1 MNSAF
6 ADLDPAVQYHVVN
19 SLRWPALRSL
29 QEAAI
34 RPVLA
39 GHDALLLAPT
49 AGGKTEAAML
59 PLLSRMAGEGWRGL
73 SVLYVCPLRALLNNL
88 EPRLSAMCGWLGRRA
103 AVWHGDVP
111 DSVKRRLAADPPEV
125 LLTTPESIETM
136 LLSARVDHRWLFVDL
151 RVVVVDEVHAFAG
164 DDRGWHLLGVLARLT
179 RLTGR
184 PIQRVGLSATV
195 GNPDALLDWLANGS
209 TRPRTVVKPA
219 DDTSA
224 PSGRAIGA
232 ETTAVEAVGAGT
244 TAPEV
249 GLDYVGSVG
258 NAALVIAR
266 LHQGEKRLV
275 FCDSRSQ
282 AEELTV
288 ALRELGVRVHVSHS
302 SLSRDE
308 RRQAETAF
316 ATSTNCV
323 IVATSTLE
331 LGIDVG
337 DLDRVIQIGAPA
349 TVASFLQ
356 RLGRTGRR
364 AEVRR
369 NTLFLATSQNSLWLA
384 AALTLLWQRG
394 YVEPVIPPALPR
406 HIVAQQIL
414 GLILQEGHLVRRD
427 IWEWLGAL
435 ADIPGAQ
442 DVLAHLA
449 ASEFVIDSGGLVS
462 IGPRAEA
469 EFGRRFFLDLTS
481 TFTSEPML
489 QVVWGRGTLGYLPP
503 IALAARPEDGPRV
516 VLLGGRAWKVD
527 HVDWRKKRVWVEPS
541 EHRGRSRWNSDG
553 RAMPHA
559 LARAHHDV
567 LAGQTADITIS
578 RRAADALD
586 ELREKYSFV
595 SDEPGERTY
604 LVRDAAKGPV
614 WWTFAGFA
622 ANSALAAGLGELVD
636 PDAAVGDLRVRL
648 RSHVTAADIRKTVD
662 RRSEELVFARPA
674 IDDDAV
680 EGLKFSAAVPGELA
694 QETLAERLADPAAV
708 QASLRATIHDVADGG
723 RDPGA
728 GGDH

>member
-1 MNSAF
+1 MSDSAF
-6 ADLDPAVQYHVVN
+6 SDLDPAVQYHVVN
-19 SLRWPALRSL
+19 SLRWPALRPL

-34 RPVLA
+34 RPLLA

-59 PLLSRMAGEGWRGL
+59 PLLSRMTGDGWRGL

-103 AVWHGDVP
+103 AVWHGDVA

-125 LLTTPESIETM
+125 LLTTPESIEAM
-136 LLSARVDHRWLFVDL
+136 LLSARVDHRWLFTDL
-151 RVVVVDEVHAFAG
+151 RAVVVDEVHAFAG

-179 RLTGR
+179 RLAGR
-184 PIQRVGLSATV
+184 SLQRVGLSATV

-209 TRPRTVVKPA
+209 TRPRTVVRPA
-219 DDTSA
+219 DETVDVDAS
-224 PSGRAIGA
+224 PDGA
-232 ETTAVEAVGAGT
+232 AGAQAFGAGAA
-244 TAPEV
+244 APGIE
-249 GLDYVGSVG
+249 LDHVGSVA

-288 ALRELGVRVHVSHS
+288 ALRGLGVRVHVSHS

-308 RRQAETAF
+308 RHQAETAF

-364 AEVRR
+364 AGSRR
-369 NTLFLATSQNSLWLA
+369 NTLFLATSRNSLWRA

-414 GLILQEGHLVRRD
+414 GLILQERRLVRSD
-427 IWEWLGAL
+427 IFEWLGAL
-435 ADIPGAQ
+435 ARTPGAQ
-442 DVLAHLA
+442 EVLAHLA
-449 ASEFVIDSGGLVS
+449 ASGFVIDSGGLVS

-481 TFTSEPML
+481 VFTSEPML
-489 QVVWGRGTLGYLPP
+489 AVVWGRGTLGHLPP
-503 IALAARPEDGPRV
+503 LAFTARTQDGPRV

-527 HVDWRKKRVWVEPS
+527 HIDWRKRRVWVEPS
-541 EHRGRSRWNSDG
+541 EFRGRSRWSSDS
-553 RAMPHA
+553 RAMSCA

-567 LAGQTADITIS
+567 LAGQTADVAMS
-578 RRAADALD
+578 RRAVHALD
-586 ELREKYSFV
+586 ELREKYPFA
-595 SDEPGERTY
+595 DGGPGERTY
-604 LVRDAAKGPV
+604 LVRDAAAPPV

-648 RSHVTAADIRKTVD
+648 HPHVTAADLRGMID
-662 RRSEELVFARPA
+662 RRSADLVVARPD

-680 EGLKFSAAVPGELA
+680 KGLKFSAAVPGELGR
-694 QETLAERLADPAAV
+694 QTLAERLADPGAV
-708 QASLRATIHDVADGG
+708 QACVRATIRDVV
-723 RDPGA
+723 R
-728 GGDH
+728 